1 MPNRRRRLSDS
12 RSVAGP
18 ASSSWNACADHGNAN
33 QGTSRIPS
41 PGPSAGGVSRWHS
54 DPCAES
60 WDTLE
65 RFIGSL

>member
-33 QGTSRIPS
+33 QGTPDPVALSVCAGCLDGTRTCVPS
-41 PGPSAGGVSRWHS
+41 LGHA
-54 DPCAES
+54 
-60 WDTLE
+60 
-65 RFIGSL
+65 